1 MHEQSRENRADYS
14 ALRGTTR
21 TLHPR
26 SVLEFHRRR
35 QPSFDV
41 EQRPFAFHV
50 LPDRP
55 QQKFVIN
62 IVEQTFDIELQ
73 HPVIFPAAFTCYTYG
88 IERRFPGPIAI

>member
-1 MHEQSRENRADYS
+1 
-14 ALRGTTR
+14 
-21 TLHPR
+21 
-26 SVLEFHRRR
+26 
-35 QPSFDV
+35 
-41 EQRPFAFHV
+41 V

-73 HPVIFPAAFTCYTYG
+73 NPVIFPAALTRDPDG